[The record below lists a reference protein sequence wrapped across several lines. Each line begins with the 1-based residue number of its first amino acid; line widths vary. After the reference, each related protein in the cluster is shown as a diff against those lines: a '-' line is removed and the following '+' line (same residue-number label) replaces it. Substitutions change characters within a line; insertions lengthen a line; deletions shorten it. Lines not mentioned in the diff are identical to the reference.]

1 MVAVLWRSERAPV
14 LFGFITNCRL
24 AVSHML
30 RLLMLAMLLE
40 PALWMNSLVM
50 LNAVCDAKM

>member
-14 LFGFITNCRL
+14 LFGFFINCRL

-30 RLLMLAMLLE
+30 RLLVLAVLLE
-40 PALWMNSLVM
+40 PALWTSSV
-50 LNAVCDAKM
+50 